1 MTETEAKAKSQ
12 QASTELNL
20 ALGIHPA
27 APKMTSAW
35 KARWPN
41 ISPKELACKG
51 SGEFYFDPRFNDA
64 LQAMRNEL
72 GPIQIN
78 SAHRSAAH
86 NRAVGGVSNS
96 QHLKIAADIGFGNY
110 TRAQLLRAA
119 LLAGFRGLGLG
130 ARFLHVDLRPN
141 PVMWIYQQRGGSTLR
156 EWAKELGF
164 DPIEVY
170 NRGGALALRR
180 KLGI

>member
-1 MTETEAKAKSQ
+1 MTVQLLK
-12 QASTELNL
+12 
-20 ALGIHPA
+20 LGLHSS
-27 APKMTSAW
+27 APKMDSAW

-51 SGEFYFDPRFNDA
+51 SGEFYYDPQFNDA
-64 LQAMRNEL
+64 LQATRNYL
-72 GPIQIN
+72 DGPMVIT

-96 QHLKIAADIGFGNY
+96 QHLKIAADLGFGKY
-110 TRAQLLRAA
+110 SRTQLLRAA
-119 LLAGFRGLGLG
+119 VLAGFRGFGLG
-130 ARFLHVDLRPN
+130 GSFLHVDLRPS

-164 DPIEVY
+164 DPIEAY
-170 NRGGALALRR
+170 NKGGVIELRR
-180 KLGI
+180 KLKI